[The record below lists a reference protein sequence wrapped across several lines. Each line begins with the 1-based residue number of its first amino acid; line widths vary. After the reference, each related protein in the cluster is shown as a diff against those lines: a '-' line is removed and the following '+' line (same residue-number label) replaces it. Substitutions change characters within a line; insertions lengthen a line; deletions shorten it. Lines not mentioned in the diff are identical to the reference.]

1 MATSTSVGQQEEHH
15 LHRKVGLRGMT
26 LVSLGSI
33 IGSGWLFGALG
44 AAKLAGGGGSLLTWI
59 FGALVLLLLALVHA
73 ELGSSYPVSGG
84 TARFPYVVFGG
95 LGGFAGGWMAFI
107 QAVTIAPIE
116 VEASLSHLQGK
127 FGPNFTV
134 YHANGTLSQA
144 GILWGLLFMAFFTV
158 VNVLGVKWLA
168 ETNSITMI
176 WKLLIPTVTIFALL
190 FTSFHSHNFTAGG
203 GFAPTGAHGILAAL
217 SAGVIFAL
225 EGFEQAIQ
233 IGGES
238 TNPQRNIPRAVLFA
252 FIIGTAFYLLL
263 AVAFVGAVN
272 PHNILH
278 NWLNPLPGASALG
291 PYITLTTQAGLG
303 WLATLLVIDSVV
315 SPGGTGLVYLGT
327 STRLSYG
334 LGRNGYFPKVISYIN
349 SRGVPIVSIVVCFVI
364 GMLTFLPFPD
374 WYGLVGLITSATV
387 IMYAMAP
394 LALTGLRKND
404 PERERKYKLPA
415 APILCPLAFVLA
427 NIIVYVSGYSTLFWL
442 DVFIAVGFVLFGI
455 YQITQPPE
463 KRAILNLRSAWWIPP
478 WLGALLLISWLGR
491 YDGSPP
497 KVFGLT
503 LLSTHRLGNWY
514 DLLVVAAMSL
524 IIYYAA
530 TFSTMSSAKVQEAL
544 TEVEAEAG
552 WELDLTLA
560 T

>member
-1 MATSTSVGQQEEHH
+1 MATSTEAAGQQNH
-15 LHRKVGLRGMT
+15 LHRAVGLRGMT

-44 AAKLAGGGGSLLTWI
+44 AASLAGGGGSLLTWI

-73 ELGSSYPVSGG
+73 ELGSTYPISGG

-95 LGGFAGGWMAFI
+95 LGGFSGGWMAFI

-116 VEASLSHLQGK
+116 VEASLSHLQAK

-134 YHANGTLSQA
+134 YHVNGTLTTA
-144 GILWGLLFMAFFTV
+144 GILWGLLFMAFFTS

-176 WKLLIPTVTIFALL
+176 WKLLIPTITIFALL
-190 FTSFHSHNFTAGG
+190 FTSFHSGNFTAGG

-238 TNPQRNIPRAVLFA
+238 TNPKRNIPRAVLLA
-252 FIIGTAFYLLL
+252 FGVGTVFYLLL
-263 AVAFVGAVN
+263 AVAFVGAVH
-272 PHNILH
+272 PHDILH
-278 NWLNPLPGASALG
+278 NWSNPLPGASKLG

-334 LGRNGYFPKVISYIN
+334 LGRNGYFPKIISFVN
-349 SRGVPIVSIVVCFVI
+349 KRGVPIVSIFICFVI

-394 LALTGLRKND
+394 LSLTGLRKLD
-404 PERERKYKLPA
+404 PDRERQYKLPFA
-415 APILCPLAFVLA
+415 EVLCPLAFILA
-427 NIIVYVSGYSTLFWL
+427 NIIVYVSGYATLFWL
-442 DVFIAVGFVLFGI
+442 DVFIAAGFVFFGI
-455 YQITQPPE
+455 YQVTQPAD
-463 KRAILNLRSAWWIPP
+463 KRSVLNLRSAWWIPL
-478 WLGALLLISWLGR
+478 WLGALLVISWLGQ
-491 YDGSPP
+491 YDAGTP

-503 LLSTHRLGNWY
+503 LLATKRIGSWW

-524 IIYYAA
+524 VIYYLA
-530 TFSTMSSAKVQEAL
+530 TAFTLPKEKVQEELA
-544 TEVEAEAG
+544 EVEAEAG

-560 T
+560 S

>member
-1 MATSTSVGQQEEHH
+1 
-15 LHRKVGLRGMT
+15 MT

-176 WKLLIPTVTIFALL
+176 WKLLIPTITIFALL

>member
-1 MATSTSVGQQEEHH
+1 MATSTEAAGQQNH
-15 LHRKVGLRGMT
+15 LHRAVGLRGMT

-44 AAKLAGGGGSLLTWI
+44 AASLAGGGGSLLTWI

-73 ELGSSYPVSGG
+73 ELGSTYPISGG

-95 LGGFAGGWMAFI
+95 LGGFSGGWMAFI

-116 VEASLSHLQGK
+116 VEASLSHLQAK

-134 YHANGTLSQA
+134 YHVNGTLTTA
-144 GILWGLLFMAFFTV
+144 GILWGLLFMAFFTS

-176 WKLLIPTVTIFALL
+176 WKLLIPTITIFALL
-190 FTSFHSHNFTAGG
+190 FTSFHSGNFTAGG

-238 TNPQRNIPRAVLFA
+238 TNPKRNIPRAVLLA
-252 FIIGTAFYLLL
+252 FGVGTVFYLLL
-263 AVAFVGAVN
+263 AVAFVGAVH
-272 PHNILH
+272 PHDILH
-278 NWLNPLPGASALG
+278 NWSNPLPGASKLG

-334 LGRNGYFPKVISYIN
+334 LGRNGYFPKIISFVN
-349 SRGVPIVSIVVCFVI
+349 KRGVPIVSIFICFVI

-394 LALTGLRKND
+394 LSLTGLRKLD
-404 PERERKYKLPA
+404 PDRERQYKLPFA
-415 APILCPLAFVLA
+415 EVLCPLAFILA
-427 NIIVYVSGYSTLFWL
+427 NIIVYVSGYATLFWL
-442 DVFIAVGFVLFGI
+442 DVFIAAGFVFFGI
-455 YQITQPPE
+455 YQVTQPAD
-463 KRAILNLRSAWWIPP
+463 KRSVLNLRSAWWIPL
-478 WLGALLLISWLGR
+478 WLGALLVISWLGQ
-491 YDGSPP
+491 YDAGTP

-503 LLSTHRLGNWY
+503 LLATKRIGSWW

-524 IIYYAA
+524 VIYYLA
-530 TFSTMSSAKVQEAL
+530 TAFTLSKEKVQEELA
-544 TEVEAEAG
+544 EVEAEAG

-560 T
+560 S